1 MENLFFYLFKKITD
15 ENTYWRYYFDFQSKK
30 NKFEIINSNISNE
43 NQLLSIFCDV
53 QKIYHGFARLAHL
66 FIQKKAVIQNTTD
79 LGLNPISLSSR
90 TTHTFLQGNSR
101 FCLTISEII
110 QTVNSALSYVNG
122 FFILQNSIPKNPYTN
137 VPLTK
142 SILYNMYFAVK
153 SSDFK
158 MSPLF
163 HAFFMHHFDL
173 TEFNAANNAQ
183 LIDYAISKYA
193 YQTHFNILYPEV
205 MVMINCHVMMQKLYI
220 DPLFPKD
227 ILVNTMRP
235 FLYLTLRLEYSAIC
249 HHEWNKIRTK
259 WNNALDVFY
268 TYNPKFGRRYIRYK
282 NKKQT
287 ISFDTNCLVDINKK
301 PPTLAMSF

>member
-15 ENTYWRYYFDFQSKK
+15 ENAYWRYYFDFISKK
-30 NKFEIINSNISNE
+30 NKFDIINSNISNE

-53 QKIYHGFARLAHL
+53 QKIYHGFARVAHL
-66 FIQKKAVIQNTTD
+66 FRQKKAVTQNTTD
-79 LGLNPISLSSR
+79 LGLNPISLSTR
-90 TTHTFLQGNSR
+90 IAHTFFQGNSK
-101 FCLTISEII
+101 FCMTIPEII
-110 QTVNSALSYVNG
+110 QTVNSALSYVDG
-122 FFILQNSIPKNPYTN
+122 FFILQNSVPKNPYTN
-137 VPLTK
+137 VTLTK

-158 MSPLF
+158 MSALF

-173 TEFNAANNAQ
+173 TEFNEANNVQ

-205 MVMINCHVMMQKLYI
+205 RVMINCHAMMQKLYI

-227 ILVNTMRP
+227 VLVNTMRP
-235 FLYLTLRLEYSAIC
+235 FLHLTLRLEYAVMC
-249 HHEWNKIRTK
+249 NHEWKKAHTIWSNS
-259 WNNALDVFY
+259 LDVFY

-282 NKKQT
+282 NQKQT
-287 ISFDTNCLVDINKK
+287 TSFDTSCLVDIKKK
-301 PPTLAMSF
+301 PPTLVMSF